1 MKDQGSFHFVS
12 EIERFLERK
21 LEALKNIVFELR
33 NLIEEVQ
40 KLKQG
45 DGPSIVISGSG
56 TIVAQEAGLINA
68 RAQVF
73 ALPAFDLF
81 ELPLLDASLV

>member
-56 TIVAQEAGLINA
+56 TIVA
-68 RAQVF
+68 
-73 ALPAFDLF
+73 
-81 ELPLLDASLV
+81 

>member
-56 TIVAQEAGLINA
+56 TIVAQLAGAGVRLSC
-68 RAQVF
+68 
-73 ALPAFDLF
+73 
-81 ELPLLDASLV
+81 LLSL